1 MATRDVA
8 RICGIILIAVA
19 TAAMGEE
26 AQMPRIAETLSI
38 DIVNLD
44 IVVTDA
50 HGNRVRNLQ
59 RDDFIVLENGHPVAL
74 TNFDEIVPPPALP
87 AGAVPT
93 PGARLNSVPRAT
105 VFFIDESSISP
116 AVRDR
121 LLRAF
126 DSFATRNFQIGD
138 RVMIA
143 PWNGGFRAPL
153 RFFTEPEQIH
163 AALQKE
169 INEPSPSILL
179 RAAHKASIQG
189 IVDHGCGGALSL
201 ARDYAMSSRS
211 EAERETA
218 ALRAIVG
225 LMGAVPGK
233 RALIIAGEWLPQQP
247 GREMFDVLASHG
259 CTAASL
265 ESAGQS
271 VDVVRRLADAANA
284 HNVAL
289 YAIDTEVVRGFSPSF
304 LTAGPPS
311 RGRFGLGMTRP
322 VQYDDFSVFSSRNT
336 IDAFR
341 VLAEATGGS
350 AVWSTN
356 SFAAALTHIG
366 EDITSY
372 YSMAFRSSASG
383 TGPRSIEVRM
393 KDPGLKARTRRG
405 FSPSTFGQEL
415 DERVIASLLSV
426 GVRSDFDVNISVG
439 EITMC
444 DTKTCT
450 VPVTVTM
457 SQSDKPATLA
467 FAVRDARGN
476 LSDVHHTPCE
486 KSPCTVAL
494 LVERGRTSIAVG
506 AADESTQ
513 SAGFA
518 RLTIPSVSPPTLLA
532 KEKNAWF

>member
-1 MATRDVA
+1 MATRTVA
-8 RICGIILIAVA
+8 RMCGILFL
-19 TAAMGEE
+19 AAASAALGQD

-38 DIVNLD
+38 NIVNLD
-44 IVVTDA
+44 VVVTDA
-50 HGNRVRNLQ
+50 RGNRVRNLQ
-59 RDDFIVLENGHPVAL
+59 KDDFVILENGKPVLL
-74 TNFDEIVPPPALP
+74 TNFDEVVPPPALP
-87 AGAVPT
+87 SGAVPV
-93 PGARLNSVPRAT
+93 PGPHPNYVPRTT

-126 DSFATRNFQIGD
+126 DSFATHNLQPGD

-143 PWNGGFRAPL
+143 PWNGGFRTPL

-169 INEPSPSILL
+169 LREPSPSLLL
-179 RAAHKASIQG
+179 RAAHKPSLQAIAEG
-189 IVDHGCGGALSL
+189 GCGTAISL
-201 ARDYAMSSRS
+201 ARDYALSSRS
-211 EAERETA
+211 DAERETA

-225 LMGAVPGK
+225 LMGAMSGK
-233 RALIIAGEWLPQQP
+233 RAIIIASEWLPQQP
-247 GREMFDVLASHG
+247 GREMFDALASHG
-259 CTAASL
+259 CSAASL
-265 ESAGQS
+265 EGAGAS

-289 YAIDTEVVRGFSPSF
+289 YGIDTEIVRGFSSSF
-304 LTAGPPS
+304 LTAGPIPH
-311 RGRFGLGMTRP
+311 GRFGLMP
-322 VQYDDFSVFSSRNT
+322 PAVPYDDFSVVSSRNT

-341 VLAEATGGS
+341 TLAEATGGS

-356 SFAAALTHIG
+356 SFASALTHIG

-372 YSMAFRSSASG
+372 YSMAFRSGASG
-383 TGPRSIEVRM
+383 TGQRSIEVRM
-393 KDPGLKARTRRG
+393 KDPKLKVRTRRS
-405 FSPSTFGQEL
+405 FTPSTFGQEL

-426 GVRSDFDVNISVG
+426 GVRSDFDVNIAVG
-439 EITMC
+439 EATMC
-444 DTKTCT
+444 DNRTCT
-450 VPVTVTM
+450 VPVTVTT

-467 FAVRDARGN
+467 FAVRDERGN
-476 LSDVHHTPCE
+476 LSDVHHTECV

-518 RLTIPSVSPPTLLA
+518 RLTIRAVSPPALVS
-532 KEKNAWF
+532 KEKSAWF

>member
-1 MATRDVA
+1 
-8 RICGIILIAVA
+8 
-19 TAAMGEE
+19 MGQD

-44 IVVTDA
+44 VVVTDA
-50 HGNRVRNLQ
+50 RGNRIRNLQ
-59 RDDFIVLENGHPVAL
+59 KEDFIVLENGKPVAL
-74 TNFDEIVPPPALP
+74 TNFDEVTPPAPLP
-87 AGAVPT
+87 SG
-93 PGARLNSVPRAT
+93 SVPQPGPHPNQVPRTT

-126 DSFATRNFQIGD
+126 DAFATRNFQPGD

-143 PWNGGFRAPL
+143 PWNGGFRTPL

-169 INEPSPSILL
+169 LREPSPSILL
-179 RAAHKASIQG
+179 RAAHKPSLQALAEG
-189 IVDHGCGGALSL
+189 GCDSAISV
-201 ARDYAMSSRS
+201 ARDYALSSRS
-211 EAERETA
+211 ELQRETA

-225 LMGAVPGK
+225 LLGAVSGK
-233 RALIIAGEWLPQQP
+233 RSIIIAGEWLPQQP
-247 GREMFDVLASHG
+247 GREMFDALASHG
-259 CTAASL
+259 CSAASL
-265 ESAGQS
+265 EAISGS
-271 VDVVRRLADAANA
+271 VDIVRRLADAANA

-289 YAIDTEVVRGFSPSF
+289 YAIDTEIVRGFSTSF
-304 LTAGPPS
+304 LTAGPLP
-311 RGRFGLGMTRP
+311 RGRFGLSPRP
-322 VQYDDFSVFSSRNT
+322 IQYDDFSVFSSRNT

-341 VLAEATGGS
+341 NLAEATGGA

-356 SFAAALTHIG
+356 SFGSALTRFG
-366 EDITSY
+366 EDINSY

-383 TGPRSIEVRM
+383 TGQRSIEVRM
-393 KDPGLKARTRRG
+393 KDPALKVRTRRG
-405 FSPSTFGQEL
+405 FTPSTFGEEF

-439 EITMC
+439 EVTMC
-444 DTKTCT
+444 DNKTCT
-450 VPVTVTM
+450 LPVTVTT

-467 FAVRDARGN
+467 FAVRDERGN
-476 LSDVHHTPCE
+476 LSDVRHTECV

-518 RLTIPSVSPPTLLA
+518 RLTIPSVSPPTLVA
-532 KEKNAWF
+532 KDKSAWF